1 MKKLIPWIVMVV
13 VFAVVGVLVG
23 IVLKVGMFG
32 WVIAALVAVL
42 VGIMLFKK
50 FAENETRDQKV
61 YDEDKIYQNRPRG

>member
-13 VFAVVGVLVG
+13 VFGVVGVLVG

>member
-1 MKKLIPWIVMVV
+1 MKKFIPWIVMVV
-13 VFAVVGVLVG
+13 TFAVVGVLVG

-61 YDEDKIYQNRPRG
+61 YDEDKIYQNRPKD

>member
-13 VFAVVGVLVG
+13 VFGVVGVLVG

-61 YDEDKIYQNRPRG
+61 YDEDKIYQNRPRD

>member
-1 MKKLIPWIVMVV
+1 MKKFIPWIVMVV
-13 VFAVVGVLVG
+13 TFAVVGVLVG

-42 VGIMLFKK
+42 VGLMLFKK

-61 YDEDKIYQNRPRG
+61 YDEDKIYQNRPRD

>member
-13 VFAVVGVLVG
+13 TFAVVGVLVG

-42 VGIMLFKK
+42 VGLMLFKK

-61 YDEDKIYQNRPRG
+61 YDEDKIYQNRPRD